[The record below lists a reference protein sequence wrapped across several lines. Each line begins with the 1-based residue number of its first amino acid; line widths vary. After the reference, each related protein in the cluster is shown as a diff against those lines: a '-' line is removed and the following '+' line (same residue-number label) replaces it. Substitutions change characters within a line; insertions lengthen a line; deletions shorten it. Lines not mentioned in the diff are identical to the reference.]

1 MDDLNGSAQA
11 SFCHGDEN
19 NNQKSSANKTANKT
33 AEPTRTKHR
42 IPFGMSSF
50 SQDERRKFGENVK
63 LCMAFIDGSNASS
76 PSPEK
81 AIPTDAP
88 SIAKRLKRI
97 GQNITSAQADQL
109 EMLVRLDD
117 LEGWKPSGARHCAA
131 WMNMELG
138 ISHCLAWEYLRAGRK
153 LRTLPI
159 TTALFRAGQL
169 TWSKIRLLTRVA
181 DDENEAGL
189 CHAALDA
196 SVSQLERICEDYRW
210 QKDNNDANSDSDNDR
225 SMKQWEARSFT
236 WGTASNGN
244 TNIRLSLPPEYAQAF
259 LKSIEQS
266 LAQMDASE
274 CSASQRR
281 ADAAVLMA
289 ETSLQSAGRE
299 MAIADRYQVIVS
311 VDAADLESA
320 VSSRNSQ
327 ETSESPE
334 SESELSS
341 VTPPRKRPTIAGA
354 GPIASETA
362 RRIACDCS
370 VSAILNAEGEPV
382 NIGQKSRVWPAAMA
396 RAIKARDKHCQYPG
410 CDQTRHLEIHHI
422 QHWADGGS
430 TSVENGACLC
440 SAHHHLLHE
449 GGYRIERVKDN
460 LQRMSEQFDLQRAAF
475 ESPVIDVERL
485 LRNSRE
491 SFDYVRALSP
501 DHFRFRVVDS
511 SGCDVRDSRDR
522 SAKPDATHATE
533 KNIPCNSHSYST
545 HGNYSKHGNSEA
557 THRQSEPTH
566 GKSEPTRGKSEPTH
580 EESNS
585 TRGESSSH
593 EGAEPSHRESD
604 STHED
609 SIYSRSNTPTRLHST
624 RVSESSGSYHV
635 RRTTVASDRT
645 RLHDVTIVSIGSGPS
660 AVSTIPISVKC
671 GPALQARDAPKH
683 ALNIRYG
690 GCH

>member
-1 MDDLNGSAQA
+1 MDDLICGAQA

-19 NNQKSSANKTANKT
+19 NNQKSSANKS
-33 AEPTRTKHR
+33 AEPTRKKHC
-42 IPFGMSSF
+42 IPLGMSSF
-50 SQDERRKFGENVK
+50 NQEERRKFGENVK

-109 EMLVRLDD
+109 ELLVRLDD

-138 ISHCLAWEYLRAGRK
+138 ISHCLAWEYLRVGRK

-169 TWSKIRLLTRVA
+169 TWSKIRVLTRVA

-196 SVSQLERICEDYRW
+196 SVSQLERLCEDYRW
-210 QKDNNDANSDSDNDR
+210 QKDNDDANSDSDNDR
-225 SMKQWEARSFT
+225 GMKQWEARSFT

-259 LKSIEQS
+259 LKSVEQS

-289 ETSLQSAGRE
+289 ETSFQSAGRE

-320 VSSRNSQ
+320 VNSQ
-327 ETSESPE
+327 DSQEQAETPE
-334 SESELSS
+334 SESEPTR
-341 VTPPRKRPTIAGA
+341 VTPPRKRPIIAGA
-354 GPIASETA
+354 GPIACETA

-370 VSAILNAEGEPV
+370 VSAIINAEGEPV

-396 RAIKARDKHCQYPG
+396 RAIKARDKHCQHPG

-460 LQRMSEQFDLQRAAF
+460 LQRMDEQFNLQSIA
-475 ESPVIDVERL
+475 SDNPVIEVERL
-485 LRNSRE
+485 LRNSHE

-501 DHFRFRVVDS
+501 DRFRFRVIDS
-511 SGCDVRDSRDR
+511 SGYDVRDRR
-522 SAKPDATHATE
+522 HRPVQPNVASAAE
-533 KNIPCNSHSYST
+533 RNIPCKSPIH
-545 HGNYSKHGNSEA
+545 SKHKATHQESESTRRESEA
-557 THRQSEPTH
+557 TRREP
-566 GKSEPTRGKSEPTH
+566 K
-580 EESNS
+580 S
-585 TRGESSSH
+585 TRRKCESTRRDSNYF
-593 EGAEPSHRESD
+593 RSD
-604 STHED
+604 TSVR
-609 SIYSRSNTPTRLHST
+609 SRST

-635 RRTTVASDRT
+635 SHEVGNQLA
-645 RLHDVTIVSIGSGPS
+645 
-660 AVSTIPISVKC
+660 
-671 GPALQARDAPKH
+671 
-683 ALNIRYG
+683 
-690 GCH
+690 